1 MDEESIR
8 KKFNEYISKYIKN
21 DRINHAY
28 MIETNYTDK
37 VTLAKELVNLII
49 KNDSVTI
56 DDMIKNED
64 LIIISSDTNLI
75 LVKEIENL
83 KEKFKT
89 KSIYDK
95 KRIYII
101 DGAEKLND
109 SSSNKLLKFLEEPEQ
124 DIIAILLTNNK
135 NKVIN
140 TIISRC
146 QLLRFMLNENKFQ
159 SMESDYI
166 ESMFDFLMNIEENKE
181 AAIAFPNKM
190 NLKNLNDRKYCF
202 DFLNNLLYI
211 YDDVLNYKIGKK
223 INYFDNNIDKLEI
236 ISSNNDTK
244 DIMRKIDAINHCIY
258 RLKFNPNIRL
268 LLDKLI
274 MLMTGDD
281 NNE

>member
-1 MDEESIR
+1 MDEESI
-8 KKFNEYISKYIKN
+8 KQKFNEYISKYIKN

-49 KNDSVTI
+49 KNDNVSI
-56 DDMIKNED
+56 DDMIKNDD
-64 LIIISSDTNLI
+64 LIILSSDTNLI

-140 TIISRC
+140 TIVSRC

-159 SMESDYI
+159 KMENDYI
-166 ESMFDFLMNIEENKE
+166 ENMFDFLMNIEENKE
-181 AAIAFPNKM
+181 AAIAFPNRM

-211 YDDVLNYKIGKK
+211 YDDVLNYKVGKK
-223 INYFDNNIDKLEI
+223 INYFENNIDKLEI

-244 DIMRKIDAINHCIY
+244 DIMRKIDAINNCIY

-274 MLMTGDD
+274 MLMTGVD

>member
-64 LIIISSDTNLI
+64 LIILSSDTNLI

-140 TIISRC
+140 TIVSRC
-146 QLLRFMLNENKFQ
+146 QLLRFILNENKFKKI
-159 SMESDYI
+159 ENDYI
-166 ESMFDFLMNIEENKE
+166 ENMFDFLMNIEENKE
-181 AAIAFPNKM
+181 AAIAFPNRM

-211 YDDVLNYKIGKK
+211 YDDVLNYKVGKK
-223 INYFDNNIDKLEI
+223 INYFENNIDKLEI

-244 DIMRKIDAINHCIY
+244 DIMRKIDAINQCIY

>member
-1 MDEESIR
+1 MDEESI
-8 KKFNEYISKYIKN
+8 KQKFNEYISKYIKN

-49 KNDSVTI
+49 KNDNVTI
-56 DDMIKNED
+56 EDMIKNED
-64 LIIISSDTNLI
+64 LIILSSDTNLI

-109 SSSNKLLKFLEEPEQ
+109 PSSNKLLKFLEEPEQ

-140 TIISRC
+140 TIVSRC

-159 SMESDYI
+159 IMENDYI

-181 AAIAFPNKM
+181 EAIAFPNRM

-211 YDDVLNYKIGKK
+211 YDDVLNYKVGKK
-223 INYFDNNIDKLEI
+223 INYFENNIDKLEI

-244 DIMRKIDAINHCIY
+244 DIMRKIDAINNCIY

-274 MLMTGDD
+274 MLMTGVD

>member
-1 MDEESIR
+1 MDEEKI
-8 KKFNEYISKYIKN
+8 KQKFNEYISKYIKN
-21 DRINHAY
+21 DKINHAY
-28 MIETNYTDK
+28 MIETNYSDK
-37 VTLAKELVNLII
+37 VTLAKELIKLII
-49 KNDSVTI
+49 KNDNVTI
-56 DDMIKNED
+56 DDMIKNDD
-64 LIIISSDTNLI
+64 LVILSSDTNLI
-75 LVKEIENL
+75 LVKEIEAL

-124 DIIAILLTNNK
+124 GIIAILLTNNK

-146 QLLRFMLNENKFQ
+146 QILRFMLNENKFQ
-159 SMESDYI
+159 TMEISYI
-166 ESMFDFLMNIEENKE
+166 ESMFDFIMNIEENKE
-181 AAIAFPNKM
+181 QAIAFPNRM

-211 YDDVLNYKIGKK
+211 YDDVLNYKVGKK
-223 INYFDNNIDKLEI
+223 INYFENNIDKLEI
-236 ISSNNDTK
+236 ISSKNNTE
-244 DIMRKIDAINHCIY
+244 DIMRKINAINFCIY
-258 RLKFNPNIRL
+258 RIRFNPNIRL

-274 MLMTGDD
+274 MLMTGVD
-281 NNE
+281 NNA

>member
-1 MDEESIR
+1 MDEESI
-8 KKFNEYISKYIKN
+8 KQKFNEYISKYIKN

-49 KNDSVTI
+49 KNDNVTI
-56 DDMIKNED
+56 DDMIKNDD
-64 LIIISSDTNLI
+64 LIILSSDTNLI

-140 TIISRC
+140 TIVSRC
-146 QLLRFMLNENKFQ
+146 QLLRFILNENKFQ
-159 SMESDYI
+159 KMENDYI
-166 ESMFDFLMNIEENKE
+166 ENMFDFLMNIEENKE
-181 AAIAFPNKM
+181 AAIAFPNRM

-211 YDDVLNYKIGKK
+211 YDDVLNYKVGKK
-223 INYFDNNIDKLEI
+223 INYFENNIDKLEI

-244 DIMRKIDAINHCIY
+244 DIMRKIDAINQCIY

-274 MLMTGDD
+274 MLMTGDV

>member
-1 MDEESIR
+1 MDEESI
-8 KKFNEYISKYIKN
+8 KQKFNEYITKYIKN

-28 MIETNYTDK
+28 MIETNYSDK
-37 VTLAKELVNLII
+37 VTLAKELVKQII
-49 KNDSVTI
+49 KNDNVTI
-56 DDMIKNED
+56 DDMIKNDD
-64 LIIISSDTNLI
+64 LVIISSDTNLI
-75 LVKEIENL
+75 LVKEIEAL

-124 DIIAILLTNNK
+124 NIVAILLTNNK

-146 QLLRFMLNENKFQ
+146 QLLRFMLNENKFET
-159 SMESDYI
+159 MDPLYI
-166 ESMFDFLMNIEENKE
+166 ECMFDFIMNIEENKE
-181 AAIAFPNKM
+181 AAIAFPNRM

-211 YDDVLNYKIGKK
+211 YDDVLNYKVGKK

-236 ISSNNDTK
+236 INSNNNTEE
-244 DIMRKIDAINHCIY
+244 IMRKINAINSCIY

-281 NNE
+281 NNA

>member
-64 LIIISSDTNLI
+64 LIILSSDTNLI

-140 TIISRC
+140 TIVSRC
-146 QLLRFMLNENKFQ
+146 QLLRFILNENKFKKI
-159 SMESDYI
+159 ENDYI
-166 ESMFDFLMNIEENKE
+166 ENMFDFLMNIEENKE
-181 AAIAFPNKM
+181 AAIAFPNRM

-211 YDDVLNYKIGKK
+211 YDDVLNYKVGKK
-223 INYFDNNIDKLEI
+223 INYFENNIDKLEI

-244 DIMRKIDAINHCIY
+244 DIMRKIDAINQCIY

-274 MLMTGDD
+274 MLMTGDV

>member
-64 LIIISSDTNLI
+64 LIILSSDTNLI

-140 TIISRC
+140 TIVSRC
-146 QLLRFMLNENKFQ
+146 QLLRFILNENKFQ
-159 SMESDYI
+159 KMENDYI
-166 ESMFDFLMNIEENKE
+166 ENMFDFLMNIEENKE
-181 AAIAFPNKM
+181 AAIAFPNRM

-211 YDDVLNYKIGKK
+211 YDDVLNYKVGKK
-223 INYFDNNIDKLEI
+223 INYFENNIDKLEI

-244 DIMRKIDAINHCIY
+244 DIMRKIDAINQCIY

-274 MLMTGDD
+274 MLMTGDV

>member
-64 LIIISSDTNLI
+64 LIILSSDTNLI

-140 TIISRC
+140 TIVSRC
-146 QLLRFMLNENKFQ
+146 QLLRFILNENKFKKI
-159 SMESDYI
+159 ENDYI
-166 ESMFDFLMNIEENKE
+166 ENMFDFLMNIEENKE
-181 AAIAFPNKM
+181 AAIAFPNRM

-211 YDDVLNYKIGKK
+211 YDDVLNYKVGKK
-223 INYFDNNIDKLEI
+223 INYFENNIDKLEI

-244 DIMRKIDAINHCIY
+244 DIMRKIDAINQCTY